1 MSTVIAQF
9 VTITCDSPECQHT
22 VTFAQNEAAQAE
34 AVHDN
39 PWMSTLRFINV
50 PDNRKFGYCSDTCEA
65 EGIKTGQHNPIE
77 QKKIDPSV
85 ATPAQIQLAALAADN
100 ARKATEALKTGQGTV
115 KLS

>member
-1 MSTVIAQF
+1 LSTVIAQF

-77 QKKIDPSV
+77 QKKIEAV
-85 ATPAQIQLAALAADN
+85 GTPGQIHLAAKAAEA
-100 ARKATEALKTGQGTV
+100 ARQATEALKTGQGAV